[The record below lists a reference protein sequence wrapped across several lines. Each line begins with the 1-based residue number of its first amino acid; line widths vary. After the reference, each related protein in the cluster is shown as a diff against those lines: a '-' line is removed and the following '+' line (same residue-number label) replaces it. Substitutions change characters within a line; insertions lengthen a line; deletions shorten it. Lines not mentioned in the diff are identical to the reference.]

1 MSDFDNKII
10 FREWDEYD
18 LSKDAFFD
26 KYALD
31 LEAEEQPHL
40 MQKWLELLTQAQAE
54 LGKAKEVLS
63 NTETKEFLRV
73 KTEGVPAL
81 GSKPTEATVKAYV
94 QTQPAYRKVQRRKR
108 KAENNVHYLQ
118 NARSVLEHRKAMI
131 KVEADLWICGYF
143 SKPHVTGEAK
153 KELDEDRRLLH
164 ASKLEESMSKRHKRQ
179 QTEKDNENG

>member
-1 MSDFDNKII
+1 MSEFDSKII
-10 FREWDEYD
+10 FREWDSYN
-18 LSKDAFFD
+18 LSEDAFFD

-40 MQKWLELLTQAQAE
+40 MQKWLELLTQSQAE
-54 LGKAKEVLS
+54 LSKAKEVVNNVEAKL
-63 NTETKEFLRV
+63 FLKA

-94 QTQPAYRKVQRRKR
+94 HTQPEYRKAQRRKR
-108 KAENNVHYLQ
+108 KADNNVHYLQ

-143 SKPHVTGEAK
+143 AKPHVTGDIK
-153 KELDEDRRLLH
+153 KELDEERRVQH
-164 ASKLEESMSKRHKRQ
+164 ASKLEESLKRRHKRQ
-179 QTEKDNENG
+179 HEENENG